1 MSPSRGVARRVLP
14 GLLLLLAT
22 GCEHYESLR
31 ALPAPVLRTHYLID
45 FEYYRDAARL
55 LEASGYLLIF
65 NPGSR
70 EVPLDVTVYFEDR
83 EPQRFQ
89 LTARAGATTWSSV
102 TEWPVKPEGRFALAV
117 ASAEPV
123 IVQASIQW
131 DNTGGD
137 LGSKAAA
144 RSAAGRREAATSYTA
159 IPDLAE
165 RWYLADGLVIDKPEE
180 SWLRESEGTIVLN
193 PGDAPARV
201 TLTTFYR
208 WFVRQ
213 HTIEVPP
220 RRVRHVRMDDI
231 VLANRHYGL
240 RVASD
245 RPVAVQSRRTMYWYD
260 STELMSFWSVPL
272 VPLARDLLEGAAP
285 TPAPAPTAG

>member
-102 TEWPVKPEGRFALAV
+102 TEWPVKPEGR
-117 ASAEPV
+117 AEHLSRHGIGSRIHYPV
-123 IVQASIQW
+123 PIHLQECAKS
-131 DNTGGD
+131 
-137 LGSKAAA
+137 LGYGPGSFPV
-144 RSAAGRREAATSYTA
+144 T
-159 IPDLAE
+159 E
-165 RWYLADGLVIDKPEE
+165 R
-180 SWLRESEGTIVLN
+180 
-193 PGDAPARV
+193 
-201 TLTTFYR
+201 
-208 WFVRQ
+208 
-213 HTIEVPP
+213 
-220 RRVRHVRMDDI
+220 
-231 VLANRHYGL
+231 
-240 RVASD
+240 
-245 RPVAVQSRRTMYWYD
+245 
-260 STELMSFWSVPL
+260 
-272 VPLARDLLEGAAP
+272 LARRILSLPIYPELTEAEVAYVI
-285 TPAPAPTAG
+285 TTIRSFFRE